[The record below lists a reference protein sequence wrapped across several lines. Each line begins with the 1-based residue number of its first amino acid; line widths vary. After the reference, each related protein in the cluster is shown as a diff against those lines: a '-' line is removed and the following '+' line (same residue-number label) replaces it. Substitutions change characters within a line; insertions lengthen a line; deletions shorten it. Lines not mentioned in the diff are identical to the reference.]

1 MRGRGEVYAVITAAT
16 AGNFS
21 QGVRRCAQPPPR
33 AGVESPLM
41 FTRQQL
47 FRCGLVLALAAAH
60 CPAAAAW
67 IIISDHIEYVAYVD
81 DTTISREGSVARMSD
96 LIDLKAPRL
105 SPYGVAHLS
114 SLAQSEFDC
123 SMPRMRTIAFE
134 LRAGQ
139 MGDGEVV
146 EEVTPP
152 DGWIPVFNGTLLDTL
167 RKFACN

>member
-1 MRGRGEVYAVITAAT
+1 
-16 AGNFS
+16 
-21 QGVRRCAQPPPR
+21 
-33 AGVESPLM
+33 M

-47 FRCGLVLALAAAH
+47 SRCGLVLTLSATP

-81 DTTISREGSVARMSD
+81 DATVSRDGNVARMSD

-123 SMPRMRTIAFE
+123 HAPRVRTVAFA
-134 LRAGQ
+134 LHAGP

-146 EEVTPP
+146 EEFTHSS
-152 DGWIPVFNGTLLDTL
+152 DWMPVFDGTLLHTL
-167 RKFACN
+167 RKFACH